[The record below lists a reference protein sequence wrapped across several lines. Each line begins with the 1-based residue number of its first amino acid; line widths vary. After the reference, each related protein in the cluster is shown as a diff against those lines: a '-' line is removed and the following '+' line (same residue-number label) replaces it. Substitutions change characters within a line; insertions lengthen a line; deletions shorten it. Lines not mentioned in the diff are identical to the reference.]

1 MSAVIRFFQ
10 DNAMFYKD
18 MTQWLR
24 NRTFGSLFFGLLFV
38 AEALS
43 LFIIAGSQD
52 ITNPGVAMFYTLYSV
67 LIIYA
72 IVIAFMGNGLTSR
85 EFVNRTF
92 ELFELSGMSL
102 ERMIGG
108 KLLSMLYQFFFGFFC
123 LVPFMF
129 FAYFLGGM
137 DFIEMIVG
145 VVAMALAVLPLYL
158 MGLMSALMGRFRQ
171 VNVLTRIASG
181 LLLTF
186 LAITGLFSLFSS
198 EPMMREMVRE
208 LTEFMKGMFAGD
220 RDSLTVFSIAV
231 FAYVQA
237 CLLLF
242 YLCCNSIA
250 RETDSRQIPIKVL
263 TTTLILT
270 WMGLFC
276 TGIAISGY
284 SQGDMFQMTIPV
296 FLVLLGMGLV
306 TYYSPLKIPA
316 IVARRYRDRNVI
328 IRGFYWLFQ
337 PGLVGAMRT
346 LLFLLFLCLAAGTI
360 SLQFATPAVS
370 STSSSISGSKVF
382 GGTYELAQI
391 EWWSCASLLIQIT
404 WFLTI
409 PYLFLVRSKKLLDNY
424 PAQWAL
430 VMACWVL
437 LGVLVFIYNAWV
449 YPNNAAITADKMILG
464 ALLSPLSSM
473 VISEAQQARGGD
485 VDMYVRF
492 ATGLIGI
499 GAMLFHLAAVT
510 RPPQTVQ
517 QIETSETVA

>member
-108 KLLSMLYQFFFGFFC
+108 KVLSMLYQFFFGFFC

-186 LAITGLFSLFSS
+186 LAISGLFSLFSS

-208 LTEFMKGMFAGD
+208 LTDFVKRMFAGD
-220 RDSLTVFSIAV
+220 RDSLLFFGIVA

-263 TTTLILT
+263 TTTLVLT

-276 TGIAISGY
+276 VGIAISGY
-284 SQGDMFQMTIPV
+284 SKGDMLQMTIPV
-296 FLVLLGMGLV
+296 FLVLLGLGLV

-316 IVARRYRDRNVI
+316 IVARRYRDQNPL
-328 IRGFYWLFQ
+328 IRAFYWVFQ
-337 PGLVGAMRT
+337 PGVKGAVRT
-346 LLFLLFLCLAAGTI
+346 LLLLLALCLVAGTI
-360 SLQFATPAVS
+360 SQQIAPPTPPAPIP
-370 STSSSISGSKVF
+370 SIASF
-382 GGTYELAQI
+382 NTWDIAHL
-391 EWWSCASLLIQIT
+391 EWWTSASLLIQVP

-409 PYLFLVRSKKLLDNY
+409 PYIFLARLKQFRDNI

-430 VMACWVL
+430 IVACWAVF
-437 LGVLVFIYNAWV
+437 GVLVFIYSAWV
-449 YPNNAAITADKMILG
+449 HQTASELTVDKMILSV
-464 ALLSPLSSM
+464 LLSPVSSM
-473 VISEAQQARGGD
+473 TITDSVYSQAGTVDIVLRFVTGMAGIIIMLAHLFSISREERRAK
-485 VDMYVRF
+485 
-492 ATGLIGI
+492 
-499 GAMLFHLAAVT
+499 
-510 RPPQTVQ
+510 